1 MSDPQQPTA
10 VPASDPPPPQPQP
23 DPSVTMHWPI
33 EGTSITVGSVP
44 LDNVRR
50 KLSVVPVTFKIKLDP
65 MLNLSEAVTLS
76 LLYVVNGS
84 LDYSALFSQL
94 EISSHSTVTFP
105 PGVTEAEVV
114 LRTLPLAP
122 GATFVLEIVAYP
134 ASAEGVIAIPPVAKT
149 AEDKSLKAL
158 NMLATTALVTALAA
172 LAFALLR
179 TRD

>member
-105 PGVTEAEVV
+105 PGAEVV

-134 ASAEGVIAIPPVAKT
+134 ASAEGVIAIPLVAET

-158 NMLATTALVTALAA
+158 NVLATTALVTALAA